1 MISNQRLYLFLIIV
15 YSDPMKSVFI
25 ADAHLRNPDDDNYRL
40 LLRFLSDL
48 RGSTKT
54 LFILGD
60 LFEFWVGYNEKSFP
74 HYQPVLDS
82 LRKLTESGV
91 EIVYFEGNH
100 DFHLGRFFSEIL
112 RATIYPSPAIL
123 NLDGK
128 QVYVCHGDQINS
140 QDYGYRFF
148 RFLLH
153 NRAMKELFPLFPPA
167 LVFQIADN
175 LSRRSKSCHRERN
188 TKKDYKSLL
197 TNFAENKFQNGCDA
211 VITAHFHLP
220 HLAVDESGK
229 TLLSLG
235 DWISQFSYG
244 EFSSGTFSLHS
255 YR

>member
-15 YSDPMKSVFI
+15 YSDPMKRVFI

-48 RGSTKT
+48 CGSTKT

-60 LFEFWVGYNEKSFP
+60 LFEFWIGYNEKSFP
-74 HYQPVLDS
+74 HYQPVLES
-82 LRKLTESGV
+82 LRKLTDAGV

-100 DFHLGRFFSEIL
+100 DFHLGRYFSEIL
-112 RATIYPSPAIL
+112 RATIYPNPAIL

-167 LVFQIADN
+167 LVFQIADK
-175 LSRRSKSCHRERN
+175 LSRRSKSYHRERN
-188 TKKDYKSLL
+188 IKKDYKSLL
-197 TNFAENKFQNGCDA
+197 TNFAENKFQHGCDA
-211 VITAHFHLP
+211 VVTAHFHLP